1 MPINALIGSSLI
13 SGGAS
18 LLGGLFG
25 SSSSKKAAQA
35 QLQAVRETNALNKE
49 LAYQQNEWNLQ
60 QWNRENEYNKPS
72 AQMERMREA
81 GINPFFAVGN
91 MTAGNAEGYLSSADL
106 ANQQPVV
113 SPLQGQSGQIL
124 GSAISQAGQF
134 GTTAFYDNQIKAEQA
149 KNLQLK
155 NAFDAQSLVERV
167 NSLKY
172 DNKAK
177 QMANEVYNGS
187 MQSLMNIT
195 KNQERQSYIKTA
207 VDALQQVGTSYD
219 VAMKSFQQKYLQP
232 QQYDIGQMT
241 INEMV
246 ASIAKMKSEENW
258 NKKQTALAASYAAAA
273 VLSANASW
281 LNAKANDYGTRNHA
295 WNETQ
300 STYRNN
306 YTFNRTKDALVKQ
319 TLLGVDM
326 LSNEQY
332 FSKFKKDWW
341 SSSHFNKFM
350 YGFGVTTNH
359 ISPIS
364 FSTSVK

>member
-1 MPINALIGSSLI
+1 MPINPLIGSSLI
-13 SGGAS
+13 SGVGS
-18 LLGGLFG
+18 ILGGLFG
-25 SSSSKKAAQA
+25 SSSSNNAANK
-35 QLQAVRETNALNKE
+35 QLQAVRETNALNKD

-60 QWNRENEYNKPS
+60 QWNRQNAYNDPS
-72 AQMERMREA
+72 AQMARFRAA
-81 GINPFFAVGN
+81 GINPYFALGN
-91 MTAGNAEGYLSSADL
+91 ITSGNAEGTLSSADL
-106 ANQQPVV
+106 ANQQPVT

-124 GSAISQAGQF
+124 GNSLSQAAQF
-134 GTTAFYDNQIKAEQA
+134 ATTAFYDNQIKAEQA

-155 NAFDAQSLVERV
+155 NAFDAQSLMERV
-167 NSLKY
+167 NSLRY
-172 DNKAK
+172 DNQAK
-177 QMANEVYNGS
+177 KMANEVYNGS

-219 VAMKSFQQKYLQP
+219 VAMKSFQQKFMQP
-232 QQYDIGQMT
+232 QQYNIGSMT
-241 INEMV
+241 INQMV

-281 LNAKANDYGTRNHA
+281 LNAKTNQYGTYNHA

-300 STYRNN
+300 STYRQN

-326 LSNEQY
+326 LSNEHY

-341 SSSHFNKFM
+341 SASHFNKFM
-350 YGFGVTTNH
+350 YGYGLSLDH
-359 ISPIS
+359 LSPIK
-364 FSTSVK
+364 FSNSVK

>member
-60 QWNRENEYNKPS
+60 QWNRQNEYNTPA
-72 AQMERMREA
+72 AQMQRYRDA
-81 GINPFFAVGN
+81 GINPYFAAGN
-91 MTAGNAEGYLSSADL
+91 ISGGNAEGTLSSADL
-106 ANQQPVV
+106 ANQQPVT
-113 SPLQGQSGQIL
+113 SPLQGQAGQIL
-124 GSAISQAGQF
+124 GSAFSQAGQF

-167 NSLKY
+167 NALRY

-232 QQYDIGQMT
+232 QQYDIGKMS

-246 ASIAKMKSEENW
+246 ASIAKMKSEEKW
-258 NKKQTALAASYAAAA
+258 NRKQTALAASYAAAA
-273 VLSANASW
+273 VLSANSSW

-332 FSKFKKDWW
+332 FSNFKKDWW
-341 SSSHFNKFM
+341 SASRFNQFV
-350 YGFGVTTNH
+350 YGSGLTMNH
-359 ISPIS
+359 ISP
-364 FSTSVK
+364 FKFR

>member
-1 MPINALIGSSLI
+1 MNPLIVPSIIGGVGSFF
-13 SGGAS
+13 
-18 LLGGLFG
+18 GGLFG
-25 SSSSKKAAQA
+25 SHSSSSAAKA

-60 QWNRENEYNKPS
+60 QWNRQNDYNSPI
-72 AQMERMREA
+72 AQMQRYRDA
-81 GINPFFAVGN
+81 GINPFFAASNISG
-91 MTAGNAEGYLSSADL
+91 GNAEGTLSSAEL
-106 ANQQPVV
+106 ANQQPVT
-113 SPLQGQSGQIL
+113 SPLQGQSGQML
-124 GSAISQAGQF
+124 GSAISQATQF
-134 GTTAFYDNQIKAEQA
+134 GTSAFYDNQIKAEQA

-155 NAFDAQSLVERV
+155 NAFDSQSLLERV
-167 NSLKY
+167 NSLRF
-172 DNKAK
+172 DNAAK
-177 QMANEVYNGS
+177 KMANEVYNGS

-219 VAMKSFQQKYLQP
+219 VAMKQFQQKYLQP
-232 QQYDIGQMT
+232 QQYDIGKMT

-273 VLSANASW
+273 VLSSNASW
-281 LNAKANDYGTRNHA
+281 LNAKANDYGTHNHA

-300 STYRNN
+300 STYRQN

-326 LSNEQY
+326 LTNQKYLSDWDTKRNLSTGYKALHAFGE
-332 FSKFKKDWW
+332 FGHNTIGAWSPFTVFK
-341 SSSHFNKFM
+341 
-350 YGFGVTTNH
+350 
-359 ISPIS
+359 
-364 FSTSVK
+364 

>member
-1 MPINALIGSSLI
+1 MQRFRA
-13 SGGAS
+13 
-18 LLGGLFG
+18 
-25 SSSSKKAAQA
+25 
-35 QLQAVRETNALNKE
+35 
-49 LAYQQNEWNLQ
+49 
-60 QWNRENEYNKPS
+60 
-72 AQMERMREA
+72 A
-81 GINPFFAVGN
+81 GINPYFALSN
-91 MTAGNAEGYLSSADL
+91 MTAGNAEGHLSSADL

-113 SPLQGQSGQIL
+113 SSLQGQSGQIL

-172 DNKAK
+172 DNRAK

-219 VAMKSFQQKYLQP
+219 VAMKSFQQKFLQP
-232 QQYDIGQMT
+232 QQYDIGKMT

-246 ASIAKMKSEENW
+246 ASIAKMKSEERW

-273 VLSANASW
+273 VLSANSSW
-281 LNAKANDYGTRNHA
+281 LNAKANDYGIRNHA

-319 TLLGVDM
+319 TLLGVDL

-332 FSKFKKDWW
+332 FSNFKKDWW
-341 SSSHFNKFM
+341 SASRFNEFVYGSGLTMNHVSPLKF
-350 YGFGVTTNH
+350 
-359 ISPIS
+359 
-364 FSTSVK
+364 K

>member
-1 MPINALIGSSLI
+1 MNPLIGSSI
-13 SGGAS
+13 VSGGAS

-25 SSSSKKAAQA
+25 SSSSKKAAKM

-49 LAYQQNEWNLQ
+49 LAFQQNEWNLQ
-60 QWNRENEYNKPS
+60 QWNRQNNYNTPL
-72 AQMERMREA
+72 AQMQRYRDA
-81 GINPFFAVGN
+81 GINPYFAAGN
-91 MTAGNAEGYLSSADL
+91 ITGGNAEGTLSSADL
-106 ANQQPVV
+106 ANQQPVT
-113 SPLQGQSGQIL
+113 SPLQGQSGQIFGNAL
-124 GSAISQAGQF
+124 SQAGQF
-134 GTTAFYDNQIKAEQA
+134 GTTAFFDNQIKAEQA

-167 NSLKY
+167 NSLRY
-172 DNKAK
+172 DNQSKK
-177 QMANEVYNGS
+177 MANEVYNGS

-207 VDALQQVGTSYD
+207 VDSLQQVGTSYD
-219 VAMKSFQQKYLQP
+219 VAMKQFQQKYLQP
-232 QQYDIGQMT
+232 QQYDIGKMT

-273 VLSANASW
+273 LLSSHASM
-281 LNAKANDYGTRNHA
+281 LNARANDYGTRNHA

-300 STYRNN
+300 STYRDN

-326 LSNEQY
+326 LSNEHY
-332 FSKFKKDWW
+332 FSNFKKDWW
-341 SSSHFNKFM
+341 SASHFNKFM
-350 YGFGVTTNH
+350 YGSGLTFEHV
-359 ISPIS
+359 SPLK
-364 FSTSVK
+364 FK

>member
-1 MPINALIGSSLI
+1 MPINPIIGSSII
-13 SGGAS
+13 SGAGNLFGG
-18 LLGGLFG
+18 LLGA
-25 SSSSKKAAQA
+25 SSSSKAASK
-35 QLQAVRETNALNKE
+35 QLQAVRETNALNRE

-60 QWNRENEYNKPS
+60 QWNRQNAYNTPS
-72 AQMERMREA
+72 AQMQRYRDA
-81 GINPFFAVGN
+81 GINPFFAASNITGG
-91 MTAGNAEGYLSSADL
+91 TAEGTLSSADL
-106 ANQQPVV
+106 ANQQPVI

-124 GSAISQAGQF
+124 GSALSNAAQF
-134 GTTAFYDNQIKAEQA
+134 GTTAYYDNAIKAEQA

-155 NAFDAQSLVERV
+155 NAFDSQSLLERV
-167 NSLKY
+167 NSLHY
-172 DNKAK
+172 DNEAK
-177 QMANEVYNGS
+177 RMANQVYNGS

-232 QQYDIGQMT
+232 QQYDIGKMT

-273 VLSANASW
+273 LLSSNASW
-281 LNAKANDYGTRNHA
+281 LNAKANDYGIHNHA

-300 STYRNN
+300 STYRQN

-326 LSNEQY
+326 LDNEKY
-332 FSKFKKDWW
+332 FNQFKKDWW
-341 SSSHFNKFM
+341 SSSKFNKFV
-350 YGFGVTTNH
+350 YGSGMTLDH
-359 ISPIS
+359 LSPFNVFKI
-364 FSTSVK
+364 TK

>member
-1 MPINALIGSSLI
+1 MDPLIGSSII

-25 SSSSKKAAQA
+25 SSSAKQAAKM
-35 QLQAVRETNALNKE
+35 QLKAVRETNALNKE
-49 LAYQQNEWNLQ
+49 LAFQQNEWNLQ
-60 QWNRENEYNKPS
+60 QWNRQNEYNTPLN
-72 AQMERMREA
+72 QMQRYRDA
-81 GINPFFAVGN
+81 GINPYFAAGN
-91 MTAGNAEGYLSSADL
+91 ITGGNAEGTLSSADL
-106 ANQQPVV
+106 ANQQPVT
-113 SPLQGQSGQIL
+113 SPLQGQAGQIFGNAL
-124 GSAISQAGQF
+124 SQAGQF

-155 NAFDAQSLVERV
+155 NAFDSQSLLERV
-167 NSLKY
+167 NSLRF
-172 DNKAK
+172 DNQAK
-177 QMANEVYNGS
+177 KMANEVYNGS

-207 VDALQQVGTSYD
+207 VDSLQQVGTSYD
-219 VAMKSFQQKYLQP
+219 VAMKQFQQRYLQP
-232 QQYDIGQMT
+232 QQYDIGKMT

-273 VLSANASW
+273 LLSSNASM
-281 LNAKANDYGTRNHA
+281 LNARVNDYATRNHA

-300 STYRNN
+300 STYRAN

-326 LSNEQY
+326 LSNEHY
-332 FSKFKKDWW
+332 FSNFKKDWW
-341 SSSHFNKFM
+341 SSGHANKFL
-350 YGFGVTTNH
+350 YGYGLTWNH
-359 ISPIS
+359 ISPIK
-364 FSTSVK
+364 FK

>member
-81 GINPFFAVGN
+81 GINPYFAVGN
-91 MTAGNAEGYLSSADL
+91 MTAGNAEGNLSSADL

-219 VAMKSFQQKYLQP
+219 VAMKSFQQRYLQP
-232 QQYDIGQMT
+232 QQYDIGKMT

-258 NKKQTALAASYAAAA
+258 NRKQTALAASYAAAA
-273 VLSANASW
+273 VLSANSSW

-341 SSSHFNKFM
+341 SASRFNEFVYGSGLTMNHVSPLKF
-350 YGFGVTTNH
+350 
-359 ISPIS
+359 
-364 FSTSVK
+364 K

>member
-1 MPINALIGSSLI
+1 MSLLPSI
-13 SGGAS
+13 ITGGAS

-25 SSSSKKAAQA
+25 SHSSSKAAKT

-60 QWNRENEYNKPS
+60 QWNRQNEYNTPF
-72 AQMERMREA
+72 AQMQRYRDA
-81 GINPFFAVGN
+81 GINPFFAASNISG
-91 MTAGNAEGYLSSADL
+91 GNAEGTLSSADL
-106 ANQQPVV
+106 ANQQPVT
-113 SPLQGQSGQIL
+113 SPLQGQSGL
-124 GSAISQAGQF
+124 MFGTAISQAAQF
-134 GTTAFYDNQIKAEQA
+134 GTSAYYDNEIKAEQA

-155 NAFDAQSLVERV
+155 NAFDSQSLLERV
-167 NSLKY
+167 NSLRY
-172 DNKAK
+172 DNAAK
-177 QMANEVYNGS
+177 KMANVVYNGS

-232 QQYDIGQMT
+232 QQYDICKMT

-273 VLSANASW
+273 LLSSNASW
-281 LNAKANDYGTRNHA
+281 LNAKANDFGTHNHA

-300 STYRNN
+300 STYRQN

-326 LSNEQY
+326 LDNEKY
-332 FSKFKKDWW
+332 FNQFKKDWW
-341 SSSHFNKFM
+341 SSSKFNKFV
-350 YGFGVTTNH
+350 YGSGMTLDH
-359 ISPIS
+359 LSPFNMFKIN
-364 FSTSVK
+364 K